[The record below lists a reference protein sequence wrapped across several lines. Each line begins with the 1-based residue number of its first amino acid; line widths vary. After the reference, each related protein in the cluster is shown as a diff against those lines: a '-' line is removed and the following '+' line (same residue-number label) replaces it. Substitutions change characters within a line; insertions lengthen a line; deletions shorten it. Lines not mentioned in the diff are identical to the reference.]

1 MKTEQLIWFIDSRYF
16 YLNISLDKI
25 IHLANIH
32 QKKVTIVI
40 DARGKDAEPWYAHLL
55 NEKSLPFNDDNIL
68 LAEKQVKL
76 LNFFKMN
83 AIKAEILIC
92 PSINYA
98 KILNNEIAKNT
109 NSLVVIED
117 THLAKR
123 HPIFQMLTQIKAP
136 ILLLSD
142 KIWKHPIKILGA
154 IDPLHENA
162 RPESIDDSIVE
173 LMVHW
178 SNTLKAKHT
187 IAHCCY
193 ISPVLS
199 QYKKKIMAERDD
211 ALKAFSKNFRL
222 TKDQQVLIEGQPEE
236 VLPTYV
242 KDHQIDVLF
251 IGLVARNKLS
261 QFWIGSTTNA
271 LLTDLPCDMLLIQH

>member
-16 YLNISLDKI
+16 YQNISLDKI
-25 IHLANIH
+25 VHLANIH
-32 QKKVTIVI
+32 QKKITIII
-40 DARGKDAEPWYAHLL
+40 DARGKSPTPWYSHLL
-55 NEKSLPFNDDNIL
+55 HDESLLFNDENIL

-83 AIKAEILIC
+83 AIKADIMIC
-92 PSINYA
+92 PSIDYT
-98 KILNNEIAKNT
+98 KIINKEIAKNT

-117 THLAKR
+117 TQLSKR
-123 HPIFQMLTQIKAP
+123 HPIFQMLTQINAP
-136 ILLLSD
+136 ILLLTN
-142 KIWKHPIKILGA
+142 KIWKHPINILGA

-162 RPESIDDSIVE
+162 RPETIDESIVE
-173 LMVHW
+173 LMAHW
-178 SNTLKAKHT
+178 GAALKAKQC

-199 QYKKKIMAERDD
+199 QYKKKIMAEHQD
-211 ALKAFSKNFRL
+211 ALKDFSKKYRL
-222 TKDQQVLIEGQPEE
+222 DKDQQVLLEGQPEE
-236 VLPTYV
+236 RLPTYIKNNQV
-242 KDHQIDVLF
+242 DVLF

-271 LLTDLPCDMLLIQH
+271 LLTTLPCDMLLVKH

>member
-32 QKKVTIVI
+32 HKKITIVI
-40 DARGKDAEPWYAHLL
+40 DAKGKNSEPWYAHLL

-98 KILNNEIAKNT
+98 KILNDEIAKNT
-109 NSLVVIED
+109 NSLVIIED

-136 ILLLSD
+136 ILLLSN

-162 RPESIDDSIVE
+162 RPETIDNTIVE
-173 LMVHW
+173 LMLDW
-178 SNTLKAKHT
+178 GKTLKAKHI

-199 QYKKKIMAERDD
+199 QYKKKIITEHDQ
-211 ALKAFSKNFRL
+211 ALKEYSKNFRV
-222 TKDQQVLIEGQPEE
+222 TKEQQILLEGKPEE
-236 VLPTYV
+236 VLPTYIR
-242 KDHQIDVLF
+242 DNQIDVLF

-261 QFWIGSTTNA
+261 QFWIGSTTSA
-271 LLTDLPCDMLLIQH
+271 LLAALPCDMLLVQH